1 MKIIFFHSKGN
12 FARTSK
18 RLNEILADFGVLV
31 PKKFNFKDALAA
43 ALGFSNYREW
53 SHNIE
58 PDKRGS
64 KSFDSRHDE
73 DLPLE
78 ELAARRLSQAAA
90 LRSYCE
96 KFGLELPAE
105 EIIDEWRP
113 TAERPMAET
122 ITQDDI
128 KHHQQK
134 GTPQQIQDML
144 TALEQG
150 KRELDETHIA
160 AIRPALKSSSGF
172 LKQWMP
178 LSVGTIAVRAVNSDD
193 TKKNALGISLFE
205 LLVEIGFTA
214 SIFHLT
220 QALNN
225 RASNDPSKLRVR
237 LLLLKVKEALDNG
250 EKVFID
256 PSELKRFY
264 SRAGWFLLQSEKKS
278 DKHHAFQCL
287 KKGAK
292 LNCPRSALTLSYV
305 YSPYIDDPIFLVPGA
320 QKSRSKRV
328 HFLQVAID
336 NGYNPVNDSFPEGV

>member
-128 KHHQQK
+128 KHHQQ
-134 GTPQQIQDML
+134 
-144 TALEQG
+144 
-150 KRELDETHIA
+150 THIA